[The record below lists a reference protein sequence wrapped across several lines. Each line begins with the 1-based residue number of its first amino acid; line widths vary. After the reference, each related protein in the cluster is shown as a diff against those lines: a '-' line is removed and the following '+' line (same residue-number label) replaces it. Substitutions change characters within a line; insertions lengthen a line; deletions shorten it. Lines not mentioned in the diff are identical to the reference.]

1 MKKLKLKGIIL
12 TIEVE
17 EKIEDGTLIDLDED
31 VLISTGTFKNVE
43 NGIGVISHTIQEKN
57 YYGNPINEY
66 LYDKIKPEQIENALP
81 FDKNLINQKTL
92 VGRKPTP
99 KEEMLIKDHFNK
111 PIQELELKM
120 ELHSDLKETFFD
132 LIVYDISESNKLVF
146 SNVCNISTYDDG
158 EKEVFFTV
166 DKYNIR
172 HGIVYDI
179 NTTETFIEFD
189 ENISDLTD
197 LLK

>member
-1 MKKLKLKGIIL
+1 MKKLKLKGIFL
-12 TIEVE
+12 NVELEEDIEN
-17 EKIEDGTLIDLDED
+17 GTQISLDED
-31 VLISTGTFKNVE
+31 VIVSGGTFTKGEENV
-43 NGIGVISHTIQEKN
+43 GIISYKPLEKN
-57 YYGNPINEY
+57 IHEETINEY
-66 LYDKIKPEQIENALP
+66 LYEKFNFNELQPTNRIMAGQ
-81 FDKNLINQKTL
+81 FNLCS
-92 VGRKPTP
+92 RKPTP
-99 KEEMLIKDHFNK
+99 EEEILIKDHFNK

-146 SNVCNISTYDDG
+146 SNGCNISTYDDG

>member
-1 MKKLKLKGIIL
+1 MKKLKLKGIFL
-12 TIEVE
+12 SVELEEDIEN
-17 EKIEDGTLIDLDED
+17 GTQISLDED
-31 VLISTGTFKNVE
+31 VIVSGGTFTKGEENV
-43 NGIGVISHTIQEKN
+43 GIISYKPLEKN
-57 YYGNPINEY
+57 IHEERINEY
-66 LYDKIKPEQIENALP
+66 LYEKFNFNELQPTNRIMAGQ
-81 FDKNLINQKTL
+81 FNLCS
-92 VGRKPTP
+92 RKPTP
-99 KEEMLIKDHFNK
+99 EEEILIKDHFNK